1 VLVRR
6 VPAGPATSAVMGF
19 TDRGDGDFHVDGPVD
34 SLDRL
39 RQQTMAGEWTWLRQI
54 HGADVV
60 TVTRSGEGRGASAD
74 AAVTAVPGVVL
85 AVQTADCVPIVFIGD
100 GVIGIAHAG
109 WRGIVEGV
117 LAATVERM
125 RQLGADNL
133 LATIGACIRPS
144 HYEFGLDD
152 LDAVVAVTSDAVRSV
167 SDAGNPSLDM
177 AAAAR
182 IALQKVGVERINDL
196 GHNTADE
203 RFHSHRTRGDTGRQV
218 SVVRLETNR

>member
-1 VLVRR
+1 
-6 VPAGPATSAVMGF
+6 MGF

-60 TVTRSGEGRGASAD
+60 TVTRAGEGRGASAD

-85 AVQTADCVPIVFIGD
+85 AVQTADCVPIVLIGD

-167 SDAGNPSLDM
+167 SDAGNPALDM
-177 AAAAR
+177 AAATR
-182 IALQKVGVERINDL
+182 VALQKVGVERINDL